1 MNHPSFMF
9 QGLFGYEDSDSPDT
23 FYHVPGE
30 PSPERDPQG
39 KPTLSLL
46 ALGDTAILKLGAQWG
61 PEEKTLDAFRRDI
74 VDEFSTRRLTLST
87 IRLIHSPI
95 TMRSADLV
103 VTCENGRSELLQSVA
118 TSGFPPFM
126 AIFNVRLNAVAKAS
140 VIRALHGSPYLLT
153 VKYRGC
159 FTSPLPLS
167 ASISGDARD
176 EVRALRPSSTVA
188 EARALVD
195 RALASG
201 QFTRTRHSPRGMPTS
216 IENVVEEE
224 VRMAAAK
231 ALGWLV
237 QRQATV
243 ADPEVLRFAV
253 MISKTLN
260 MELPFDITTDVSAWF
275 PRAQGNTHIRAV
287 NPMYET
293 TLDKPADPQLRRIM
307 AEQDGDGLS
316 DTRRKGVERTP
327 LPIQAVGG
335 PSF

>member
-1 MNHPSFMF
+1 MNHPGFMF
-9 QGLFGYEDSDSPDT
+9 QGLYGYEDSDSPDT
-23 FYHVPGE
+23 FYYVPGE

-46 ALGDTAILKLGAQWG
+46 AFEDTAILKLGARWG

-74 VDEFSTRRLTLST
+74 VDQFPTRRLTSSMV
-87 IRLIHSPI
+87 RLTHSPI

-103 VTCENGRSELLQSVA
+103 VTCENGRSEFLQSVA

-140 VIRALHGSPYLLT
+140 VIRALHGTPHLLT

-201 QFTRTRHSPRGMPTS
+201 QFTLTRHSPRGMPTG
-216 IENVVEEE
+216 IEDLVEEE
-224 VRMAAAK
+224 VRMAAAR

-253 MISKTLN
+253 TISKALN
-260 MELPFDITTDVSAWF
+260 MEIPFDIATDVSTWF
-275 PRAQGNTHIRAV
+275 PRTQGNTHIRVV

-293 TLDKPADPQLRRIM
+293 ALDKPSGPQLRRVM

-316 DTRRKGVERTP
+316 DTRRKAVERTP
-327 LPIQAVGG
+327 LPTQAVGG
-335 PSF
+335 PSS